1 MTTGS
6 CLCGSIRFEITGA
19 LPDIQVCHCGACR
32 KAQGGPFATNLPVTE
47 ANFRFTSGQ
56 ETLRAYES
64 SPGKERL
71 FCGQCGSPMFSR
83 TAAIPGV
90 VRVRAGTLDAP
101 VAARPAVHNFV
112 GSKADWWEITDAL
125 PQHLERKPG

>member
-6 CLCGSIRFEITGA
+6 CLCGSIRFEITGD
-19 LPDIQVCHCGACR
+19 LPGIQICHCGACR
-32 KAQGGPFATNLPVTE
+32 KAQGAPFATNLPVAE
-47 ANFRFTSGQ
+47 ADFHFTSGQ

-64 SPGKERL
+64 SPGKQRV
-71 FCGQCGSPMFSR
+71 FCSQCGSPIFSR
-83 TAAIPGV
+83 AVAVPGV

-101 VAARPAVHNFV
+101 VSARPAVHNFV

-125 PQHLERKPG
+125 PQNLERQPL

>member
-6 CLCGSIRFEITGA
+6 CLCGSIRFEVSGD

-32 KAQGGPFATNLPVTE
+32 KAQGAPFATNLPVE
-47 ANFRFTSGQ
+47 AANFRFTSGQ

-64 SPGKERL
+64 SPGKERM
-71 FCGQCGSPMFSR
+71 FCSRCGSPIFSR
-83 TAAIPGV
+83 ALAVPGV

-101 VAARPAVHNFV
+101 VAARPVMHNFV
-112 GSKADWWEITDAL
+112 GSKADWWAITDDL
-125 PQHLERKPG
+125 PQNLGRKPD